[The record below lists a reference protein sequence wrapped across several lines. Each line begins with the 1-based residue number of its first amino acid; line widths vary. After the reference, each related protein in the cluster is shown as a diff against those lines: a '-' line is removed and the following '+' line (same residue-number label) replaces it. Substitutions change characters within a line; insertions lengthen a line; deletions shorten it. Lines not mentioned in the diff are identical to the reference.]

1 VKAFGLVTIFQTLP
15 SRISRLQEL
24 AYNLWWSWHPEARA
38 LFSSLD
44 PALWEQAGHNPV
56 RLLSELQPQVL
67 ENAALDPTYLQQY
80 DSALNEF
87 DEYMHPRPGET
98 WFSRTFPELIDHTV
112 AYFSAEFG
120 LDESLPIYSGGL
132 GILSGDHAKE
142 ASELGLPYVGV
153 GILYSEGY
161 FQQHITREGA
171 QEALYNVLHFS
182 EAPVLPV
189 YNENGAEVMIS
200 VDLPGCPV
208 YARLWKVQVGRIP
221 LYLMDTDIPHNSESD
236 RKLTAQLYGGDQE
249 TRISQEILLG
259 IGGVR
264 ALRAL
269 GISPTAWHLNEGH
282 AAFLN
287 LERCRELIASDLN
300 FYEAREAVE
309 ANSLFTTHT
318 PVPAGNDT
326 FGYDLIDKYFWFYW
340 GQLGLT
346 REQFIELAR
355 EDHGSGP
362 SYGMTVLALRL
373 TGQHNGVSKLHGA
386 VARKMWQFL
395 WPDLDVDEVPIDSI
409 TNGIHSPS
417 WIAPEIDALYQRY
430 VDVEWIEHVDEP
442 ELWNHLDA
450 VPDEELWQM
459 HRRRKELLIDYARQR
474 LRQQYLRQGA
484 SPGQSNEFEHILN
497 PEALTIG
504 FARRFATYKRATLIL
519 RDLDRLSRIVNN
531 PERPVQIIFAGK
543 AHPADKPG
551 KALVEQVYHLSR
563 SDKFRGKIIF
573 LENYDID
580 MARYLVS
587 GADLWLNNP
596 IRPYEAS
603 GTSGQKAALNGL
615 PNCSILDGWWAE
627 GYNGKNGWAIGEERE
642 YDNAE
647 ERDEADSQSLY
658 ALLEE
663 QIIPTYYDRGSDG
676 IPHGWI
682 AIMKEAIRTCAPA
695 FSMRRMVKE
704 YSTRF
709 YVPEIQR
716 GICIEQNHYQQ
727 ARELAAWEDRIQRIW
742 PGLGL
747 YVSGPRDG
755 HFDLRTGVD
764 IHAWV
769 RADNLHP
776 EDVRVDLVYAELAKG
791 TDGHSEPQQTLPMA
805 YTKREQDGAYRY
817 DIHFQLTESGT
828 LAYGV
833 RVLPNH
839 ANLPNVY
846 DLGLIL
852 WA

>member
-1 VKAFGLVTIFQTLP
+1 MKAFGLVTVFRTLP
-15 SRISRLQEL
+15 SRISRLHEL
-24 AYNLWWSWHPEARA
+24 AYNLWWSWHPEARV
-38 LFSSLD
+38 LYSSLD
-44 PALWEQAGHNPV
+44 PDLWEHARHNPV
-56 RLLSELQPQVL
+56 RLLCELQPQVL
-67 ENAALDPTYLQQY
+67 EKASHDPDYLQHY
-80 DSALNEF
+80 DSVLNEF

-98 WFSRTFPELIDHTV
+98 WFSHTYPELTNEVV

-120 LDESLPIYSGGL
+120 LDESLSIYSGGL

-142 ASELGLPYVGV
+142 ASDLGLPYIGV
-153 GILYSEGY
+153 GMLYAEGY
-161 FQQHITREGA
+161 FQQRITRDGM
-171 QEALYNVLHFS
+171 QEAFYDVLHFS

-189 YNENGAEVMIS
+189 YDEKGAEVMIS
-200 VDLPGCPV
+200 VDLPGRPV

-221 LYLMDTDIPHNSESD
+221 LYLMDTDVPHNNESD
-236 RKLTAQLYGGDQE
+236 RKLTARLYGGDLE
-249 TRISQEILLG
+249 ARISQEILLG

-287 LERCRELIASDLN
+287 LERCRELVASGLN
-300 FYEAREAVE
+300 FYEARQAVE
-309 ANSLFTTHT
+309 ANSLFSTHT

-326 FGYDLIDKYFWFYW
+326 FGYDLIDTYFWSHW

-346 REQFIELAR
+346 REQFMELAH
-355 EDHGSGP
+355 EDHGWGP
-362 SYGMTVLALRL
+362 GYGMTVLALRL

-386 VARKMWQFL
+386 VARHMWQFL
-395 WPDLDVDEVPIDSI
+395 WPNLTVDEVPIDSI

-417 WIAPEIDALYQRY
+417 WVAPEIDALYKRY
-430 VDVEWIEHVDEP
+430 VDAEWKEHVDEP
-442 ELWNHLDA
+442 ELWNKLDA
-450 VPDEELWQM
+450 VPDDELWRI
-459 HRRRKELLIDYARQR
+459 HRRRKELLIDYTRQH
-474 LRQQYLRQGA
+474 LKHQYLRQGA
-484 SPGQSNEFEHILN
+484 SPGQLDEIEHILN
-497 PEALTIG
+497 PDALTIG

-519 RDLDRLSRIVNN
+519 RDLDRLGRILNN

-543 AHPADKPG
+543 AHPADEPG

-563 SDKFRGKIIF
+563 SDEFQGKIIF
-573 LENYDID
+573 LENYDIE

-627 GYNGKNGWAIGEERE
+627 GYNGKNGWAIGEVRE
-642 YDNAE
+642 YDTDD

-658 ALLEE
+658 ALLEG
-663 QIIPTYYDRGSDG
+663 QIIPTYFDQGSAG
-676 IPHGWI
+676 IPRDWI
-682 AIMKEAIRTCAPA
+682 AIMKETIRTCAHA

-704 YSTRF
+704 YATRF

-727 ARELAAWEDRIQRIW
+727 ARELAAWEDRIRRMW

-747 YVSGPRDG
+747 YVSGLRDG
-755 HFDLRTGVD
+755 HFDLGAGFD
-764 IHAWV
+764 IHTWV

-776 EDVRVDLVYAELAKG
+776 EDISVDVVYSELADG
-791 TDGHSEPQQTLPMA
+791 SDGHSVPPQTLPMA

-817 DIHFQLTESGT
+817 DIHFQPAESGT

-833 RVLPNH
+833 RVLPKH
-839 ANLPNVY
+839 DDLPNVY

>member
-1 VKAFGLVTIFQTLP
+1 MKAFGLVTIFQTLP

-200 VDLPGCPV
+200 VDLPGRPV

-221 LYLMDTDIPHNSESD
+221 LYLMDTDVPHNGESD

-450 VPDEELWQM
+450 VPNEELWQM

-543 AHPADKPG
+543 AHPADEQG

-805 YTKREQDGAYRY
+805 FTKREQDGAYRY

>member
-142 ASELGLPYVGV
+142 ASDLDLPYVGV

-200 VDLPGCPV
+200 VDLPGRPV

-221 LYLMDTDIPHNSESD
+221 LYLLDTDIPHNSESD

-287 LERCRELIASDLN
+287 LERCRELVASGLN

-326 FGYDLIDKYFWFYW
+326 FGYDLIDTYFWFYW

-417 WIAPEIDALYQRY
+417 WIVPEIDALYQRY
-430 VDVEWIEHVDEP
+430 VDVEWKEHVDEP

-484 SPGQSNEFEHILN
+484 SPGQSDEFEHILN
-497 PEALTIG
+497 PNALTIG

-519 RDLDRLSRIVNN
+519 RDLDRLSHILDH

-543 AHPADKPG
+543 AHPADEQG

-563 SDKFRGKIIF
+563 SDEFRGTIIF

-663 QIIPTYYDRGSDG
+663 QITPTYYNRGSDG

-727 ARELAAWEDRIQRIW
+727 ARELAAWEDRIRRIW

-755 HFDLRTGVD
+755 HFDLGAGFD

-776 EDVRVDLVYAELAKG
+776 EDVRVDLVYAELANS
-791 TDGHSEPQQTLPMA
+791 TDGYIVPQQTLPMA
-805 YTKREQDGAYRY
+805 YIKREQDGAYRY
-817 DIHFQLTESGT
+817 DIHFQPCESGT
-828 LAYGV
+828 LSYGV

-839 ANLPNVY
+839 ADLPNVY